1 MRQTIAIIGRPN
13 VGKSTLFNRLTG
25 SRRALVHDTPG
36 VTRDRLEGAARLF
49 DLEFTVVDTAG
60 LELGMHQQLSERL
73 VAQTLKGLEL
83 AELGLFVIDARS
95 GITPLDEEI
104 ATLLRRQEKP
114 VIVVAN
120 KCEARA
126 GEAEA
131 QSAWGLGLGE
141 PVLLSAEHG
150 IGLDVLADAIRA
162 RLPMA
167 VVPPM
172 AQADEAVEEPE
183 AAEALDD
190 GPISLAIIGRPNV
203 GKSSLV
209 NRLLGDERQL
219 TGPEPGLTRDAV
231 AIDWEWRGR
240 HIRLV
245 DTAGL
250 RRKARISENL
260 ERLTASAS
268 LKAIRGCRVAVL
280 LVDATQPLE
289 KQELVLA
296 NRVLDE
302 GRALVVAANKWDL
315 VASPEEATKEIRQR
329 LALKLSQV
337 KQAPVAMLSARTGR
351 GVDSLMR
358 TVIETHDRWSTRIPT
373 GRLNRWLAEAL
384 ARHPPPMAQNRRI
397 KIRYATQVS
406 TRPPTIALFA
416 NKPDSDLPGA
426 YRRYLETSFIEA
438 FDLGGVTVRMALR
451 HGDNPYHESD
461 TDRSR

>member
-36 VTRDRLEGAARLF
+36 VTRDRIEAPGRLF
-49 DLEFTVVDTAG
+49 DLAFTVVDTAG
-60 LELGMHQQLSERL
+60 LEPGMRQQLSDRL
-73 VAQTLKGLEL
+73 LAQTLRGLEH
-83 AELGLFVIDARS
+83 AELGLFLFDARA

-104 ATLLRRQEKP
+104 AALLRRQEKP

-131 QSAWGLGLGE
+131 LDAWRLGLGE
-141 PVLLSAEHG
+141 PVAISAEHG
-150 IGLDVLADAIRA
+150 IGLDRLADAIRA
-162 RLPMA
+162 RLPEA
-167 VVPPM
+167 ATAPPEGP
-172 AQADEAVEEPE
+172 DEAMGARAEGED
-183 AAEALDD
+183 AADD

-209 NRLLGDERQL
+209 NHLLGDERQL

-231 AIDWEWRGR
+231 AIDWQWQGR
-240 HIRLV
+240 AIRLL

-250 RRKARISENL
+250 RRKARISDAL

-280 LVDATQPLE
+280 LVDATEPLE
-289 KQELVLA
+289 RQELVLA

-315 VASPEEATKEIRQR
+315 VPSPEDAKRAIRQR
-329 LALKLSQV
+329 LAQKLPQV
-337 KQAPVAMLSARTGR
+337 RQAPLVTLSALSGR
-351 GVDSLMR
+351 GVANLMR

-397 KIRYATQVS
+397 RIRYATQVS

-416 NKPDSDLPGA
+416 NKPESELPAA
-426 YRRYLETSFIEA
+426 YRRYLEAGFVEA
-438 FDLGGVTVRMALR
+438 FDLAGVTVRMVIRQGA
-451 HGDNPYHESD
+451 NPFHD
-461 TDRSR
+461 AAGKAR